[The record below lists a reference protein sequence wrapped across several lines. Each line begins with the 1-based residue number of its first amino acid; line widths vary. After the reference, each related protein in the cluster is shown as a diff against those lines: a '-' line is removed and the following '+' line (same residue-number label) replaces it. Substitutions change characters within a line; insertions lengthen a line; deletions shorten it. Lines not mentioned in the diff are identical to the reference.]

1 MPPGERNTFELK
13 HQCAE
18 AEEMEF
24 SFTGDDTALLL
35 ALETYGLSDLV
46 SVYEKCNYITKS

>member
-1 MPPGERNTFELK
+1 MPPSERNMFESK
-13 HQCAE
+13 RQCT
-18 AEEMEF
+18 EEMEF

-46 SVYEKCNYITKS
+46 SVYENCDYITKS